1 MDRKQTPQGTTL
13 QATQAGAGAQAEEG
27 PSEQQK
33 KITSYEE
40 AFHRIKDATGVS
52 DMVEVVIRYAVLL
65 LLLHEYIWSSQR
77 TLNVQTVH

>member
-1 MDRKQTPQGTTL
+1 MDRKQTPQGTSL
-13 QATQAGAGAQAEEG
+13 QATQGGTGAAAQGEEG

-52 DMVEVVIRYAVLL
+52 DMVEVVIRYAI
-65 LLLHEYIWSSQR
+65 LLLHLSLL
-77 TLNVQTVH
+77 TGLGTC

>member
-1 MDRKQTPQGTTL
+1 MDRKQTPQGTSSL
-13 QATQAGAGAQAEEG
+13 QATQSGAGAGAQAEEG

-52 DMVEVVIRYAVLL
+52 DMVEVVIRYAI
-65 LLLHEYIWSSQR
+65 LHILILHGS
-77 TLNVQTVH
+77 

>member
-1 MDRKQTPQGTTL
+1 MDRKATTQASTL
-13 QATQAGAGAQAEEG
+13 QAAQGGAGAGSGQAEEG

-52 DMVEVVIRYAVLL
+52 DMVEVVNRYAALSPPAFARL
-65 LLLHEYIWSSQR
+65 
-77 TLNVQTVH
+77 